1 MIARLFA
8 EIMKDERGLPTGKFL
23 EVGSADKT
31 AIIGPTKLNSIIGNF
46 CVKNTSKSSLNNS

>member
-31 AIIGPTKLNSIIGNF
+31 AIIGPTTLNSTIGNF
-46 CVKNTSKSSLNNS
+46 CVKIEPKSSLNNS